1 MVQQKTRADTNSSGG
16 FLLAVNKDHLSS
28 GLGAG
33 MSPPQASSESEIGDQ
48 GFRARDHQQVIFAAC
63 SARRRDLALKFFDP
77 DEVLPAAGEQARI
90 LRKRLVLDSIMGRPS
105 GGRP

>member
-1 MVQQKTRADTNSSGG
+1 MSR
-16 FLLAVNKDHLSS
+16 LS
-28 GLGAG
+28 
-33 MSPPQASSESEIGDQ
+33 ASSESEIGDQ

-77 DEVLPAAGEQARI
+77 DEVVPAAGEQACI

>member
-1 MVQQKTRADTNSSGG
+1 VRI
-16 FLLAVNKDHLSS
+16 VI
-28 GLGAG
+28 GLW
-33 MSPPQASSESEIGDQ
+33 ITICN
-48 GFRARDHQQVIFAAC
+48 HQQVAFAAC
-63 SARRRDLALKFFDP
+63 TARRRDLALKFFDP